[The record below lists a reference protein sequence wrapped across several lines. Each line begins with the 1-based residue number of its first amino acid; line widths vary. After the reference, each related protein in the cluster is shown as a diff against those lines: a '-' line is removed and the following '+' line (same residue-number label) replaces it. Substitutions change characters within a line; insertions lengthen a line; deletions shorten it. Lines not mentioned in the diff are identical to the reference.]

1 VARTG
6 AEARETAVFR
16 PTLAVPEMLEPFV
29 KHVEPGNDAFP
40 VEREAR
46 DIERRLGELSDAL
59 REDPERIAT
68 IADWLLSRK
77 SSAVVACGHLR
88 PSEGCMPSV
97 RHNRRAGASR
107 APAFCFD

>member
-1 VARTG
+1 
-6 AEARETAVFR
+6 
-16 PTLAVPEMLEPFV
+16 MLEPFV

-68 IADWLLSRK
+68 IAGCLLAKEFR
-77 SSAVVACGHLR
+77 GGRLR
-88 PSEGCMPSV
+88 PPSAERGPHAV
-97 RHNRRAGASR
+97 SCHNRRAGASR